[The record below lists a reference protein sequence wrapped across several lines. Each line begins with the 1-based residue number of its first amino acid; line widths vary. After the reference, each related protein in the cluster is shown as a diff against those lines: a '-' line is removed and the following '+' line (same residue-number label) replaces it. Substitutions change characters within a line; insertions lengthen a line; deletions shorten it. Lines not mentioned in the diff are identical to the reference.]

1 MHSDWTFDKFQV
13 FEMSLTETDTV
24 ISHSS
29 NCSLLL
35 LPLEAAEGSKLA
47 LGCLPQHNLFPF
59 ALPFWA
65 EAAQP
70 RASHSLG
77 TAKPGFP
84 RSAGKSR
91 AGLGA
96 GGRCCW
102 WFQQCQPEPS
112 HQLGCTSESQE
123 RSHGQAESPFS
134 GSSNKANLSGKKR
147 LHDPISAK
155 QFTSLFHTLSVTL
168 CMLLLCLAIK
178 IELAPSACSINQK
191 SVTLSC
197 WRHAIEKKGTTGA
210 SRKSLLPSPYCGCRE
225 VHTV

>member
-1 MHSDWTFDKFQV
+1 
-13 FEMSLTETDTV
+13 MSLTETDTV

-29 NCSLLL
+29 YCSLLL

-84 RSAGKSR
+84 RSAVKSR

-96 GGRCCW
+96 GEGAAGD
-102 WFQQCQPEPS
+102 FS
-112 HQLGCTSESQE
+112 SASQ
-123 RSHGQAESPFS
+123 SPAT
-134 GSSNKANLSGKKR
+134 N
-147 LHDPISAK
+147 
-155 QFTSLFHTLSVTL
+155 
-168 CMLLLCLAIK
+168 
-178 IELAPSACSINQK
+178 
-191 SVTLSC
+191 
-197 WRHAIEKKGTTGA
+197 
-210 SRKSLLPSPYCGCRE
+210 
-225 VHTV
+225 

>member
-1 MHSDWTFDKFQV
+1 MHSGWTFDKFQV

-84 RSAGKSR
+84 RSAVKSR

-96 GGRCCW
+96 GEGAAGDFSSASQSPATNWAAHLRARSDPTVRQRAPSQDPATKQILQARRDFMIP
-102 WFQQCQPEPS
+102 FQQ
-112 HQLGCTSESQE
+112 
-123 RSHGQAESPFS
+123 
-134 GSSNKANLSGKKR
+134 NNLRVYSTHY
-147 LHDPISAK
+147 L
-155 QFTSLFHTLSVTL
+155 
-168 CMLLLCLAIK
+168 
-178 IELAPSACSINQK
+178 
-191 SVTLSC
+191 
-197 WRHAIEKKGTTGA
+197 
-210 SRKSLLPSPYCGCRE
+210 
-225 VHTV
+225 